1 MFLAIVVYGSSC
13 WKREWIMYPNYNH
26 LSWSYALA
34 VFCSFFHVM
43 GAFFL
48 YLDARA
54 GYKVRKESRN
64 LVMQMQPNP
73 QSHHGL
79 HRGGYI

>member
-1 MFLAIVVYGSSC
+1 
-13 WKREWIMYPNYNH
+13 MYPTFNH
-26 LSWSYALA
+26 LSWSYLLA
-34 VFCSFFHVM
+34 VISVIFHGI

-54 GYKVRKESRN
+54 NYRRRRESRN

-79 HRGGYI
+79 QRTNYI